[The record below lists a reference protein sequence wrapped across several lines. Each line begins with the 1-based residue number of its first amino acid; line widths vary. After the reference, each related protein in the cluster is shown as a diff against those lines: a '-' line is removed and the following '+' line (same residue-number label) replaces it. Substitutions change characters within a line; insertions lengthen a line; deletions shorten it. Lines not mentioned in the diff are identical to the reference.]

1 MPTPY
6 YPAEELDEA
15 EYAQQNTISR
25 QQDAG
30 NLTAAQAELLA
41 EAEYQAAVRA
51 LMDSEPEEMDTQ
63 EPAAEAVQQPEP
75 AVEIDEDSLEQA
87 IQSEQ
92 ELHRLTFDVQINRD
106 QQSSDIVATAD
117 VKINGVCTIR
127 NIKIMDDGYG
137 LEVVMPRTKML
148 ETGRYQDACYFS
160 NREMRSQL
168 SIEVLRAYQGY
179 ASPQPE
185 PDQELPALSPC
196 VQIHC
201 DQQDYDIAA
210 TADVRIN
217 DVCTIRNV
225 KIRNGDYGLEVV
237 MPKTKIPDTGR
248 LKDACYF
255 PNREM
260 RAQFDLAVMTA
271 YQQELQ
277 QAQDNPEQQIGG
289 MGMPI

>member
-15 EYAQQNTISR
+15 EYAQQNTIIR

-41 EAEYQAAVRA
+41 EAEYQATVRE

-63 EPAAEAVQQPEP
+63 ELAAETE
-75 AVEIDEDSLEQA
+75 
-87 IQSEQ
+87 SEQ
-92 ELHRLTFDVQINRD
+92 QLHRPTLDVQINRD
-106 QQSSDIVATAD
+106 QQISDIVATAD

-148 ETGRYQDACYFS
+148 ETGRYQDACYFP

-179 ASPQPE
+179 TSQQTE
-185 PDQELPALSPC
+185 PDQELPALSTC

-217 DVCTIRNV
+217 HVCTIRNV

-237 MPKTKIPDTGR
+237 MPKTKIPDAGR

-260 RAQFDLAVMTA
+260 RAQFDHAVMTA

-277 QAQDNPEQQIGG
+277 QAQDNPDQQIGG
-289 MGMPI
+289 MGMSM